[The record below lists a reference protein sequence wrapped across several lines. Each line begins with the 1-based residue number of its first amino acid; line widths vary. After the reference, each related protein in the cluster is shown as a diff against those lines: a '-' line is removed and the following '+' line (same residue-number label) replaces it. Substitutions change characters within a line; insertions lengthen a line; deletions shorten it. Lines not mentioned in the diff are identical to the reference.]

1 MVKIGRFLKLIRI
14 ILSIEANS
22 PLKPT
27 NVGFNSV
34 NP

>member
-14 ILSIEANS
+14 ILNIEANS